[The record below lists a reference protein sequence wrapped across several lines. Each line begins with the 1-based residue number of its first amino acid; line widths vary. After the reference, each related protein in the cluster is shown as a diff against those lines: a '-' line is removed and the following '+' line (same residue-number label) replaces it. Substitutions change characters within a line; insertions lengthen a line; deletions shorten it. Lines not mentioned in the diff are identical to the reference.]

1 MPHFGIN
8 HPIDDRY
15 LVSIV
20 GISPG
25 RPVFLATATDNST
38 VVLKNEVQVHASD
51 PHNMKMALKVAK
63 TVSPAGAGKVLT
75 YLEIQAV
82 QGYFETKKYISEVTM
97 QPLPPDVK
105 YLGDMLEANGMWY
118 KMAKAEGIVS
128 IEDAQQRAAAGNKT
142 DVRSI
147 AAALSATDGLESLGR
162 IIAAD
167 LWNGN
172 NDRFSPNGGADGHRV
187 LVNAGNVLL
196 AFHGNQNTLKP
207 IGLDAYEAMGMFRN
221 YNQTIPQLEEG
232 LDQWSGRLL
241 ANTPA
246 SNLALKTFCDSAV
259 ADIEDVLGPRNRK
272 LLFAKTR
279 RLPSNASN
287 RLQQGVLSG
296 AIPIRTKM
304 RMLAGRHNPSPG
316 LISRLQTLGWW
327 P

>member
-1 MPHFGIN
+1 MPLFGI
-8 HPIDDRY
+8 DRP
-15 LVSIV
+15 LDERHLLNIV

-63 TVSPAGAGKVLT
+63 TASPAGAGKTLT
-75 YLEIQAV
+75 YLEVQAV
-82 QGYFETKKYISEVTM
+82 QSYFETKKYISEVTM

-128 IEDAQQRAAAGNKT
+128 IEDAQQRAANGNKT

-147 AAALSATDGLESLGR
+147 AAALSAHDGLESLGR

-172 NDRFSPNGGADGHRV
+172 NDRFSPNGGVDGHRV

-221 YNQTIPQLEEG
+221 YQQTIGDLEG
-232 LDQWSGRLL
+232 VDQWGGRLL
-241 ANTPA
+241 ANTAA
-246 SNLALKTFCDSAV
+246 SNLTLKTFCDDAI

-272 LLFAKTR
+272 ILFAKTR

-304 RMLAGRHNPSPG
+304 RMLAGRANPSPG

>member
-1 MPHFGIN
+1 MIGTSSASSASRLAAP
-8 HPIDDRY
+8 
-15 LVSIV
+15 S
-20 GISPG
+20 
-25 RPVFLATATDNST
+25 FLATATDNST

-304 RMLAGRHNPSPG
+304 RMLAGRPIRRRASSAACKRWVGGHKQ
-316 LISRLQTLGWW
+316 RLSDV
-327 P
+327 